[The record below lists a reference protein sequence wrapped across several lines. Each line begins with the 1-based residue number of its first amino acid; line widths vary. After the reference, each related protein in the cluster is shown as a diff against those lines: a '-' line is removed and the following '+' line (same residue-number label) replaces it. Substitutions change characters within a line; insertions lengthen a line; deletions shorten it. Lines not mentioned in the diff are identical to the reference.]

1 MLNNFIRFE
10 RQLYQIFGLEL
21 GRPIRLKAVMY
32 FFVMA
37 IVEATIYFTPG
48 IGKLINWIPV
58 GILIL
63 IPIGLAWLLADV
75 GTEGRSPVNFFRS
88 FILYQARKVKGSTI
102 YRGREVEKEKDY
114 QFHNYFTFNEP
125 VHSASDDVSIA
136 TEVDE
141 KRKNAI
147 EYMARISN
155 RGKVANEKHV
165 DQKNNETEVVEK
177 VEDEKLPEVD
187 TEKLQQKTNPK
198 KLKKRINRNPLV
210 ATGITVLFTFVL
222 SVALGLGFLYI
233 LTDFK
238 FKEANTTGT
247 GLDVSLKKSDEG
259 TEKVVL
265 SIDENLILGLR
276 AASIQKYG
284 DAVEYFDKL
293 DFVELEKADRNSV
306 LFTYLMSGNAQKAL
320 DQVPEFDK
328 SIVGYYIAKN
338 DLKPLLNLQTDSEL
352 ITFEVA
358 SLNNDYEKIVEF
370 QNAERMEIDDRRA
383 HLIAD
388 AYIALERV
396 DDAIDFAES
405 IDDNS
410 LRLYIQEKTD
420 AKDSEKE
427 KEEEKKIKEA
437 EESNGKA

>member
-1 MLNNFIRFE
+1 
-10 RQLYQIFGLEL
+10 
-21 GRPIRLKAVMY
+21 MY
-32 FFVMA
+32 FFVIA

-48 IGKLINWIPV
+48 IGRLINWIPV

-88 FILYQARKVKGSTI
+88 FILYQARKVKASTI

-125 VHSASDDVSIA
+125 THRASKDTSIA

-147 EYMARISN
+147 EYMKRISN
-155 RGKVANEKHV
+155 RRKVSSEKQV
-165 DQKNNETEVVEK
+165 DHKNNETEVVRK
-177 VEDEKLPEVD
+177 VEDEELPEIE
-187 TEKLQQKTNPK
+187 TEQLQQETN
-198 KLKKRINRNPLV
+198 LKKTKERINRSPLV
-210 ATGITVLFTFVL
+210 ATGITVLFTMAL
-222 SVALGLGFLYI
+222 SVALVFGFLYT

-238 FKEANTTGT
+238 FGKANVIADD
-247 GLDVSLKKSDEG
+247 LDASLEKNKDG
-259 TEKVVL
+259 TEKVVV
-265 SIDENLILGLR
+265 SIDENLIIGLR

-320 DQVPEFDK
+320 DHVPEFDK
-328 SIVGYYIAKN
+328 SIVGYYVAKN

-370 QNAERMEIDDRRA
+370 QSAERMEIDDRRA
-383 HLIAD
+383 HLIVD

-410 LRLYIQEKTD
+410 LRSYIQEKTD
-420 AKDSEKE
+420 AKDLEKE
-427 KEEEKKIKEA
+427 KEEKKKKEA

>member
-32 FFVMA
+32 FFVIA

-48 IGKLINWIPV
+48 IGMLINWIPV
-58 GILIL
+58 GILTL

-88 FILYQARKVKGSTI
+88 FILYQARKVKDSTI

-125 VHSASDDVSIA
+125 VPLASDDLFNA

-141 KRKNAI
+141 KRKIAI
-147 EYMARISN
+147 EYMMRISN
-155 RGKVANEKHV
+155 RGKVASGKQV
-165 DQKNNETEVVEK
+165 DHKNNETEVVEK
-177 VEDEKLPEVD
+177 VEEEKLPEIE
-187 TEKLQQKTNPK
+187 TEQLQQETKPK
-198 KLKKRINRNPLV
+198 KFKERINRSALV
-210 ATGITVLFTFVL
+210 ATGITVLFTIIL
-222 SVALGLGFLYI
+222 SVALGIGLLYM

-238 FKEANTTGT
+238 FGEANATANN
-247 GLDVSLKKSDEG
+247 LDVSHEENKYGLEN
-259 TEKVVL
+259 VVV

-284 DAVEYFDKL
+284 DAVEHFDKL
-293 DFVELEKADRNSV
+293 DFDVLEKVDRNSV

-320 DQVPEFDK
+320 DHVPEFDK
-328 SIVGYYIAKN
+328 SIVGYYVAKN
-338 DLKPLLNLQTDSEL
+338 DLKQLLDLQTGSEL

-370 QNAERMEIDDRRA
+370 QSAERMEIDDRRA

-396 DDAIDFAES
+396 DEAIDFAES
-405 IDDNS
+405 IEDNS

-420 AKDSEKE
+420 AKNAEKE
-427 KEEEKKIKEA
+427 KEEKKKKEA

>member
-1 MLNNFIRFE
+1 
-10 RQLYQIFGLEL
+10 
-21 GRPIRLKAVMY
+21 MY
-32 FFVMA
+32 FFVIA

-48 IGKLINWIPV
+48 IGRLINWIPV

-88 FILYQARKVKGSTI
+88 FILYQARKVKDSTI

-125 VHSASDDVSIA
+125 VHPAGDDISIA

-147 EYMARISN
+147 EYMERISM
-155 RGKVANEKHV
+155 RGKVPSEKQVNH
-165 DQKNNETEVVEK
+165 KNIETEVVEK
-177 VEDEKLPEVD
+177 VEEEKLPKIE
-187 TEKLQQKTNPK
+187 TKQLQQEKNPK
-198 KLKKRINRNPLV
+198 KLKERINRSPLV
-210 ATGITVLFTFVL
+210 TTGITVLFTIVI
-222 SVALGLGFLYI
+222 SVALVIGFLFTM
-233 LTDFK
+233 TDFK
-238 FKEANTTGT
+238 FSEANVIAND
-247 GLDVSLKKSDEG
+247 LDASLEENKDG
-259 TEKVVL
+259 TEKIIV
-265 SIDENLILGLR
+265 SIDENLIMGLR

-293 DFVELEKADRNSV
+293 NFDVLEKADRNSV

-320 DQVPEFDK
+320 DHVPEFDK
-328 SIVGYYIAKN
+328 SIVGYYVAKN
-338 DLKPLLNLQTDSEL
+338 DLKPLLDLQTDSEL

-358 SLNNDYEKIVEF
+358 SLNNDYEKIVELKS
-370 QNAERMEIDDRRA
+370 AERMEIDDRRA
-383 HLIAD
+383 QLIAD

-396 DDAIDFAES
+396 EDALDFAES

-410 LRLYIQEKTD
+410 LRSYIQEKTD
-420 AKDSEKE
+420 EKDL
-427 KEEEKKIKEA
+427 EKKNKEV